1 MLGIRNFDE
10 VNNYVE
16 NKRSVDFEKYFGD
29 MDLSEEDKKK
39 RIELAKKMENS
50 FLIVMALLF
59 SMQKYGT
66 VDFEFVRSQFIYQYR
81 SAIAG
86 AVALDDYMENYI
98 QSLSYDVIEATQ
110 NNPDDPYYVSPDR
123 AKYMAENESNTSLN
137 HQDFMDAI
145 AAGFTLKKWV
155 DIRDKRER
163 KDHREVGGT
172 IKPITEPFLV
182 GDSVMDYPKDTSY
195 GASASQ
201 IVNCRCSI
209 KYM

>member
-1 MLGIRNFDE
+1 MTGIRSFDE
-10 VNNYVE
+10 VNDYVT
-16 NKRSVDFEKYFGD
+16 NKRGIDFEEYFGD
-29 MDLSEEDKKK
+29 MDLPEKDKKK
-39 RIELAKKMENS
+39 RIELAKKMENN

-59 SMQKYGT
+59 SLQEYQN
-66 VDFEFVRSQFIYQYR
+66 VDYEFVRSQFVYQYR
-81 SAIAG
+81 SAISG
-86 AVALDDYMENYI
+86 TVALDQYMENYI
-98 QSLSYDVIEATQ
+98 QTLSYDVVESTQ
-110 NNPDDPYYVSPDR
+110 RNSDDPYYVSPDR
-123 AKYMAENESNTSLN
+123 AKYLAENESNTSLN